1 MSARGGGPAPP
12 RPAPPPRP
20 PPPPP
25 RAAGGGARREAAPT
39 VRLKRAYEEPERADG
54 YRVLVDRLWP
64 RGVRKGALAVDAWL
78 KEIAPSDE
86 LRRWFGHDA
95 ARWEEF
101 ARRYR
106 DELGRQPAAGLVAE
120 LAARS
125 KRDTVTLVYGAK
137 DEVHNQAVV
146 LREVLE
152 RRLRGRRARAP
163 AARPV
168 RRSRP
173 GGRGPARDASAPA
186 RTGAGAARG
195 RAASG

>member
-1 MSARGGGPAPP
+1 MKTS
-12 RPAPPPRP
+12 
-20 PPPPP
+20 
-25 RAAGGGARREAAPT
+25 AAGVGARREAAPT

>member
-1 MSARGGGPAPP
+1 MFKRD
-12 RPAPPPRP
+12 RT
-20 PPPPP
+20 